1 VRSKIW
7 PPAPPSK
14 ITVAGGEPVSP
25 MSIEYFASGHHSW
38 IRSVNVANACSTEQ
52 STVTER
58 LIASVSVA
66 CLLMPSSSRPRP
78 PP

>member
-1 VRSKIW
+1 
-7 PPAPPSK
+7 
-14 ITVAGGEPVSP
+14 
-25 MSIEYFASGHHSW
+25 MSIECFASGHHSW

-66 CLLMPSSSRPRP
+66 CVLMPFLLSSSAIALKAARASLQKSSK
-78 PP
+78 